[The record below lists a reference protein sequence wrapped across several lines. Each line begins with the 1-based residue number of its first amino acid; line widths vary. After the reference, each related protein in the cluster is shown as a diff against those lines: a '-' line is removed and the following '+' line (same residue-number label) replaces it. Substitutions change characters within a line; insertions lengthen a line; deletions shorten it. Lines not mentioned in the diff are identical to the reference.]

1 MEQTSKVLFSGVQ
14 DGQTFMVG
22 DIEFIK
28 FPDQG
33 GMTPV
38 LAKDIAFFS
47 SFGGTNNLA
56 ESQILK
62 RMEKEFLPKIVEA
75 VGEENICM
83 FKTDLTTW
91 DGLKNYGELE
101 SKISLPTVDF
111 YRKHVDIF
119 DRHKVDGWCWLAT
132 PGSVQPHDDPWYV
145 LCVSPSGGLDYDY
158 FNDDDIGVRP
168 FLYFDSSIF
177 GPCEQ

>member
-1 MEQTSKVLFSGVQ
+1 MEQINKILFPGVQ
-14 DGQTFMVG
+14 DGETFMVG

-33 GMTPV
+33 GVTPV

-56 ESQILK
+56 ESQILT
-62 RMEKEFLPKIVEA
+62 RMREEFLPQIMEA
-75 VGEENICM
+75 LGEENVCM

-91 DGLKNYGELE
+91 DGLKSYGELE
-101 SKISLPTVDF
+101 SKISLPTMDF

-119 DRHKVDGWCWLAT
+119 DKHKVDRYFWLAT
-132 PGSVQPHDDPWYV
+132 ADSAKPHNEPWYV
-145 LCVSPSGGLDYDY
+145 LCVSPSGSLIYDFY
-158 FNDDDIGVRP
+158 YYGGYGVRP
-168 FLYFDSSIF
+168 FLYFVSSIF

>member
-1 MEQTSKVLFSGVQ
+1 MEQTNKVLFPGVQ

-38 LAKDIAFFS
+38 LAKNIAFFS
-47 SFGGTNNLA
+47 SFGGTNNLS
-56 ESQILK
+56 ESQILT
-62 RMEKEFLPKIVEA
+62 RLREEFLPKVAEA
-75 VGEENICM
+75 VGEDNICL

-91 DGLKNYGELE
+91 DGLKPYGELE
-101 SKISLPTVDF
+101 SKISLPTLDF
-111 YRKHVDIF
+111 YRQHVDIF
-119 DRHKVDGWCWLAT
+119 DQHKVDRWFWLAT
-132 PGSVQPHDDPWYV
+132 ADSAKPHDDPWYV
-145 LCVSPSGGLDYDY
+145 LCVSPSGRLYGDGYGY
-158 FNDDDIGVRP
+158 GGRGVRP

>member
-1 MEQTSKVLFSGVQ
+1 MEQTSKVLFPGVQ
-14 DGQTFMVG
+14 DGQTFMVD

-38 LAKDIAFFS
+38 LAKNIAFFS
-47 SFGGTNNLA
+47 YFGGTNNLA
-56 ESQILK
+56 ESKVLA
-62 RMEKEFLPKIVEA
+62 RMQQEFLPNVVKA

-91 DGLKNYGELE
+91 DGLQVYGELE
-101 SKISLPTVDF
+101 SKISLPTMDF

-119 DRHKVDGWCWLAT
+119 DQHKVDRWFWLAT
-132 PGSVQPHDDPWYV
+132 ADSAKPHDDPWFV
-145 LCVSPSGGLDYDY
+145 LCVSPSGYLYDDGYSSDYY
-158 FNDDDIGVRP
+158 GVRP
-168 FLYFDSSIF
+168 FLYFNSSIF
-177 GPCEQ
+177 APCEQ

>member
-1 MEQTSKVLFSGVQ
+1 MEQTNKVLFPGVQ

-28 FPDQG
+28 FPDQD

-38 LAKDIAFFS
+38 LAKNIAFPS

-56 ESQILK
+56 ESKILT
-62 RMEKEFLPKIVEA
+62 RMREKFLPQIVEA
-75 VGEENICM
+75 VGEEHICT

-101 SKISLPTVDF
+101 SKISLPTMDF
-111 YRKHVDIF
+111 YRQHVDIF
-119 DRHKVDGWCWLAT
+119 DQHKADRYFWLAT
-132 PGSVQPHDDPWYV
+132 ADSAKPHDDPLYV
-145 LCVSPSGGLDYDY
+145 LCVSPSGFLYIGIGNYDY
-158 FNDDDIGVRP
+158 LGVRP

>member
-1 MEQTSKVLFSGVQ
+1 MEQTNKVLFPGVQ
-14 DGQTFMVG
+14 DGETFMVG

-28 FPDQG
+28 FPDQD

-38 LAKDIAFFS
+38 LAKHIAFFS

-56 ESQILK
+56 ESQILT
-62 RMEKEFLPKIVEA
+62 RMREEFLPKVVDV
-75 VGEENICM
+75 VGDENLCS

-101 SKISLPTVDF
+101 SKISLSTMDF
-111 YRKHVDIF
+111 YRQHVDIF
-119 DRHKVDGWCWLAT
+119 DQHKVDRYFWLAT
-132 PGSVQPHDDPWYV
+132 ADSAKPHDDPWYV
-145 LCVSPSGGLDYDY
+145 LCVSPSGSLY
-158 FNDDDIGVRP
+158 FGSYYFGNYGVRP
-168 FLYFDSSIF
+168 FLYFVSSIF

>member
-1 MEQTSKVLFSGVQ
+1 MEQTNKVLFSGVQ

-38 LAKDIAFFS
+38 LAKSIAFFS
-47 SFGGTNNLA
+47 SFGGTNNFA
-56 ESQILK
+56 ESQILT
-62 RMEKEFLPKIVEA
+62 RMREDFLPKVTEF
-75 VGEENICM
+75 VGEENICL

-91 DGLKNYGELE
+91 DGLKVYGELE
-101 SKISLPTVDF
+101 SKISLPTMDF
-111 YRKHVDIF
+111 YRQHVDIF
-119 DRHKVDGWCWLAT
+119 DQHKVGRWFWLAT
-132 PGSVQPHDDPWYV
+132 ADSAKPHDDPWYV
-145 LCVSPSGGLDYDY
+145 LCVSPSGDLHNVDFYRDY
-158 FNDDDIGVRP
+158 FGVRP

>member
-1 MEQTSKVLFSGVQ
+1 MEQTNKILFPGVQ

-33 GMTPV
+33 DITPV
-38 LAKDIAFFS
+38 LAKNIAFFS

-56 ESQILK
+56 KSQILT
-62 RMEKEFLPKIVEA
+62 RMKEEFLPKVVET
-75 VGEENICM
+75 VGEENVCM

-91 DGLKNYGELE
+91 DGLQVYGELE
-101 SKISLPTVDF
+101 SKISLPTMDF

-119 DRHKVDGWCWLAT
+119 DQHKVDRWFWLAT
-132 PGSVQPHDDPWYV
+132 ADSAKPHDDPWYV
-145 LCVSPSGGLDYDY
+145 LCVSPSGSLYYGNFYGDY
-158 FNDDDIGVRP
+158 IGVRP
-168 FLYFDSSIF
+168 FLCFNSSIF
-177 GPCEQ
+177 APCEQ

>member
-1 MEQTSKVLFSGVQ
+1 MEQTNKVLFPGVQ
-14 DGQTFMVG
+14 DGEAFVVG
-22 DIEFIK
+22 GIEFIK
-28 FPDQG
+28 FPDQD

-38 LAKDIAFFS
+38 LAKNIAFFA

-56 ESQILK
+56 ESQILT
-62 RMEKEFLPKIVEA
+62 RMREEFLPQIVEA

-101 SKISLPTVDF
+101 SKISLPTMDF

-119 DRHKVDGWCWLAT
+119 GRHKVDGWCWLAT
-132 PGSVQPHDDPWYV
+132 PASAQPHDDPWYV
-145 LCVSPSGGLDYDY
+145 LCVSPSGRLYFDGCYVDY
-158 FNDDDIGVRP
+158 FGVRP

>member
-38 LAKDIAFFS
+38 LAKNIVFFS
-47 SFGGTNNLA
+47 SFGGTNNLS
-56 ESQILK
+56 ESQILT
-62 RMEKEFLPKIVEA
+62 RMREEFLPKVAEA
-75 VGEENICM
+75 VGEDNICL

-91 DGLKNYGELE
+91 DGLKVYGELE
-101 SKISLPTVDF
+101 SKISLPTLDF
-111 YRKHVDIF
+111 YRQHVDIF
-119 DRHKVDGWCWLAT
+119 DQHKVARWFWLAT
-132 PGSVQPHDDPWYV
+132 ADSAKPHDDPWYV
-145 LCVSPSGGLDYDY
+145 LCVSPSGGLSGDYYNID
-158 FNDDDIGVRP
+158 NNGVRP

>member
-1 MEQTSKVLFSGVQ
+1 MEQTRKVLFPGVQ

-28 FPDQG
+28 FPDQR

-38 LAKDIAFFS
+38 LAKDIAFVS
-47 SFGGTNNLA
+47 DFGGNNNLA
-56 ESQILK
+56 ESKVLA
-62 RMEKEFLPKIVEA
+62 RMQQEFLPNVVKA

-91 DGLKNYGELE
+91 DGLKIYGELE
-101 SKISLPTVDF
+101 SKVSLPTMDF
-111 YRKHVDIF
+111 YRQHVDIF
-119 DRHKVDGWCWLAT
+119 DKHKVGRWFWLAT
-132 PGSVQPHDDPWYV
+132 AESAKPHDDPWFV
-145 LCVSPSGGLDYDY
+145 LCVSPSGYIGSDYY
-158 FNDDDIGVRP
+158 NYGRLGVRP

-177 GPCEQ
+177 APCEQ

>member
-1 MEQTSKVLFSGVQ
+1 MEQINKILFPGVQ
-14 DGQTFMVG
+14 DGETFKVG

-28 FPDQG
+28 FPDEG

-38 LAKDIAFFS
+38 LAKNIAFFS
-47 SFGGTNNLA
+47 SFGGTNNLS
-56 ESQILK
+56 ESQILT
-62 RMEKEFLPKIVEA
+62 RMREEFLPQIVE
-75 VGEENICM
+75 VVCEENICL

-101 SKISLPTVDF
+101 SKISLPTMDF

-119 DRHKVDGWCWLAT
+119 DKHKVDRYFWLAT
-132 PGSVQPHDDPWYV
+132 ADSAKPHDDLWFV
-145 LCVSPSGGLDYDY
+145 LCVSPSGGLDLDD
-158 FNDDDIGVRP
+158 FNCDNYGVRP
-168 FLYFDSSIF
+168 FLYFVSSIF

>member
-1 MEQTSKVLFSGVQ
+1 MEQTNKVLFPGVQ
-14 DGQTFMVG
+14 DGETFMVG

-28 FPDQG
+28 FPDQDG
-33 GMTPV
+33 VTPV

-56 ESQILK
+56 ESPILT
-62 RMEKEFLPKIVEA
+62 RIRKEFLPKIVEA
-75 VGEENICM
+75 VGEENICT

-91 DGLKNYGELE
+91 DGLKSYGELE
-101 SKISLPTVDF
+101 SKISLPTMDF

-132 PGSVQPHDDPWYV
+132 PDSAQPHDDPWYV
-145 LCVSPSGGLDYDY
+145 LCVSPSGFLNYDY
-158 FNDDDIGVRP
+158 YDSVIIGVRP
-168 FLYFDSSIF
+168 FLYFVSSIF

>member
-1 MEQTSKVLFSGVQ
+1 MEQTSKFLFPGVQ
-14 DGQTFMVG
+14 DGEAFMVG

-33 GMTPV
+33 CMTPV
-38 LAKDIAFFS
+38 LAKDIAFVS
-47 SFGGTNNLA
+47 DFGGNNNLA
-56 ESQILK
+56 ESKVLA
-62 RMEKEFLPKIVEA
+62 RMQQEFLPNVVKA

-91 DGLKNYGELE
+91 DGLKIYGELE
-101 SKISLPTVDF
+101 SKISLPTMDF
-111 YRKHVDIF
+111 YRQHVDIF
-119 DRHKVDGWCWLAT
+119 DQYKVNRWFWLAT
-132 PGSVQPHDDPWYV
+132 ADSAKPHDDPWYV
-145 LCVSPSGGLDYDY
+145 LCVSPSGGLNFVDCSDGYR
-158 FNDDDIGVRP
+158 GVRP

>member
-1 MEQTSKVLFSGVQ
+1 MEQTNKVLFPGVQ
-14 DGQTFMVG
+14 DGETFMVG

-47 SFGGTNNLA
+47 SFVGTNNLA

-119 DRHKVDGWCWLAT
+119 DRHKVNGWCWLAT
-132 PGSVQPHDDPWYV
+132 PDSAQPHDDPWYV
-145 LCVSPSGGLDYDY
+145 LCVSPSGDLLIVNYL
-158 FNDDDIGVRP
+158 NVSVGVRP
-168 FLYFDSSIF
+168 FCILKSSIF
-177 GPCEQ
+177 VSK

>member
-1 MEQTSKVLFSGVQ
+1 MEQTNKVLFPGVQ

-47 SFGGTNNLA
+47 SFGVTNNLA

-119 DRHKVDGWCWLAT
+119 DQHRVGRWFWLAT
-132 PGSVQPHDDPWYV
+132 ADSAKPHDDPWHV
-145 LCVSPSGGLDYDY
+145 LCVSPSGFLDYDICGRD
-158 FNDDDIGVRP
+158 FLGVRP
-168 FLYFDSSIF
+168 FLCFVSSIF

>member
-1 MEQTSKVLFSGVQ
+1 MEQTNKVLFPGVQ
-14 DGQTFMVG
+14 DGETFMVG

-28 FPDQG
+28 FPDQD

-38 LAKDIAFFS
+38 LARNIAFFS

-56 ESQILK
+56 ESQILT
-62 RMEKEFLPKIVEA
+62 RMKEEFLPQIVEA
-75 VGEENICM
+75 VGEEHICT

-101 SKISLPTVDF
+101 SKISLPTMDF
-111 YRKHVDIF
+111 YRQHVDIF
-119 DRHKVDGWCWLAT
+119 DQHKVDRWFWLAT
-132 PGSVQPHDDPWYV
+132 ADSSKPHDDPWYV
-145 LCVSPSGGLDYDY
+145 LCVSPSGRLNVGDYYYDY
-158 FNDDDIGVRP
+158 LGVRP
-168 FLYFDSSIF
+168 LLYFDSSIF

>member
-1 MEQTSKVLFSGVQ
+1 MEQTNNVLFPGVQ
-14 DGQTFMVG
+14 DGQAFMVG

-28 FPDQG
+28 FPDQDG
-33 GMTPV
+33 VTPV

-56 ESQILK
+56 ESPILT
-62 RMEKEFLPKIVEA
+62 RMRKEFLPQVVEA
-75 VGEENICM
+75 VGEENICT

-91 DGLKNYGELE
+91 DGLKSYGELE
-101 SKISLPTVDF
+101 SKISLPTMDF

-119 DRHKVDGWCWLAT
+119 DQHKVGRWSWLAT
-132 PGSVQPHDDPWYV
+132 ADSAKPHDDPLYV
-145 LCVSPSGGLDYDY
+145 LCVSPSGCLHDGVCYFDYY
-158 FNDDDIGVRP
+158 GVRP
-168 FLYFDSSIF
+168 FLYFVSSIF